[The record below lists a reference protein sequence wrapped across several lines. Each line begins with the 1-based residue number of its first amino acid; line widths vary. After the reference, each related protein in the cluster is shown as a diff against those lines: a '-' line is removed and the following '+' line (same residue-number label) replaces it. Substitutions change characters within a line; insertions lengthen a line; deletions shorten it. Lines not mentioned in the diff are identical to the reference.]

1 MGLRGCRGVERSGC
15 GSRLCFATDTTL
27 GIVTAFTA
35 EDADGEVGVSLP
47 SLLHWYLCKEREVSS
62 LAWAWERL
70 GIREGV
76 PDALTAM
83 SALLSS
89 PCKGCS
95 SVVCLIC
102 ESRRGTESCG
112 VPGIAS

>member
-1 MGLRGCRGVERSGC
+1 MAL
-15 GSRLCFATDTTL
+15 GSLFFTTDTT
-27 GIVTAFTA
+27 GGFVTALTA
-35 EDADGEVGVSLP
+35 ESADGEVDVSLP
-47 SLLHWYLCKEREVSS
+47 SLLHWDLCKEREVRS

-102 ESRRGTESCG
+102 PWVATHLLGDL
-112 VPGIAS
+112 

>member
-47 SLLHWYLCKEREVSS
+47 SLLHWYRNVCPAFFPVQRLQLCSLSHLLMEIGGAAQAGKEEKQETGS
-62 LAWAWERL
+62 L
-70 GIREGV
+70 G
-76 PDALTAM
+76 P
-83 SALLSS
+83 SAE
-89 PCKGCS
+89 CHHAFCS
-95 SVVCLIC
+95 VETTLC
-102 ESRRGTESCG
+102 
-112 VPGIAS
+112 A